1 MYLNT
6 NRAIHI
12 KWWLALTVEA
22 LVYGKTRS
30 LFVTSFKPLR
40 STSDTNPSPMHHLT
54 LTYQG
59 EEYVLHYAGTQ
70 VYYLRTSAGV
80 VIDYDSIP
88 PRLLELCQE
97 AITYVS

>member
-1 MYLNT
+1 
-6 NRAIHI
+6 
-12 KWWLALTVEA
+12 
-22 LVYGKTRS
+22 
-30 LFVTSFKPLR
+30 
-40 STSDTNPSPMHHLT
+40 MHHLT